1 MTNRLDKIARMAER
15 TRQMYARRLSDA
27 RREADDDRAQVAS
40 LRTIAAEY
48 ADGQGE
54 GSANSLLL
62 RGRFR
67 LKLWSLARQQSE
79 KADLS
84 EEQAKLAEKRF
95 LDAYRQ
101 HKSIVA
107 VSDRRREK
115 ATLEEKKRERR
126 EAKISASSILKE

>member
-1 MTNRLDKIARMAER
+1 
-15 TRQMYARRLSDA
+15 MYATRLSDA
-27 RREADDDRAQVAS
+27 RRAADDDRAQVAS
-40 LRTIAAEY
+40 LETIASEY
-48 ADGQGE
+48 ADGQGQ

-84 EEQAKLAEKRF
+84 EAQVEVAERQF

-107 VSDRRREK
+107 VAERRRQK
-115 ATLEEKKRERR
+115 AAIEEKKREQR
-126 EAKISASSILKE
+126 EAKIASSSILKE